1 MALYVANAIPGRGP
15 LYDIRPVE
23 HAPARRGGRGLFAP
37 ALFLKDMAQGACAGL
52 LTLLGAMHFSE
63 GLAATNGAAALA
75 ADAGFSAKMDALI
88 ERLLQGGGS
97 GVIEIVGAMALF
109 LSAGRGPARM
119 LGLLGFVA
127 ITIAYANGVSE
138 AEFAGLIEG
147 LYERLKG
154 LLAQLQASAGAQG
167 A

>member
-23 HAPARRGGRGLFAP
+23 RAPVRGGGVFAP
-37 ALFLKDMAQGACAGL
+37 VLFLKNLVQGACAGL

-75 ADAGFSAKMDALI
+75 ADAGFSAKMDAII
-88 ERLLQGGGS
+88 ERLLQGGGP
-97 GVIEIVGAMALF
+97 GVIEILGAMALF

-127 ITIAYANGVSE
+127 ITLAYANGVSE
-138 AEFAGLIEG
+138 ADFVGLIEE
-147 LYERLKG
+147 LYDRLKA
-154 LLAQLQASAGAQG
+154 LLAQLQAGAGAQ
-167 A
+167 AI